1 MVDKLIHPWDLDLL
15 VSGRQKDPHKLL
27 GILASEDSSDH
38 IVIFRPG
45 AHTVA
50 IELLGELHHA
60 VAHRSGLFFL
70 SVPKGIGHGDYRV
83 YHQNGLLAHDPYA
96 FPPLW
101 GEIDSFLFHRGTHYR
116 IYERMG
122 AIPMEV
128 QGISGVLFVLW
139 APHAQRVSV
148 VGDFNFWHGLVN
160 PLRKI
165 SDQGIWELFVP
176 GLGEGIRY
184 KWEIVTQSGNV
195 IVKTDP
201 YGKSFDPPPQGTAR
215 VADSESYSWSDHR
228 WMERRSKQSEGP
240 ITIYEVHLGSWQW
253 QEGRPLSYSEMA
265 HRLASYCKEMH
276 YTHVELLPITEH
288 PLNESWGYQVTG
300 YYAPTSRYGT
310 LQEFQYFVDYLHKE
324 NIGVILDWVPGH
336 FPVDAFALA
345 SFDGEPL
352 YEYTGHS
359 QALHPHWNTFTFD
372 YSRHEVTNFLLGSAL
387 FWLDKMHIDGLRV
400 DAVASMLYR
409 DYGREDGEWT
419 PNIYGGK
426 ENLESIEFLKHLNSV
441 IHKEFSGVLT
451 FAEESTA
458 FPGVTKDVDQGGL
471 GFDYKWNLGWM
482 HDTFHYFMKDPMYR
496 KYHQKDLTFS
506 LWYAFQESFIL
517 PLSHDE
523 VVHGK
528 GSLVNKLPG
537 DTWTRFAQMRVLLS
551 YQICLP
557 GKKLLFMGGEF
568 GQYGEWSPDRPLD
581 WELLNHHYHKTLRNC
596 VSALNALY
604 IHQPY
609 LWMQESSQECFHWV
623 DFHDIENNVIA
634 YYRFAGSNRSS
645 ALLCV
650 HHFSASTFPSYV
662 LRCEGVKHCELLLN
676 TDDESFGGSGKGN
689 RAPVVCQDHGV
700 AWGLDIELPP
710 LATVI
715 YLVTFF

>member
-1 MVDKLIHPWDLDLL
+1 MVDKLISPADLDLL

-27 GILASEDSSDH
+27 GILSSEDSLDR
-38 IVIFRPG
+38 IVLFRPG
-45 AHTVA
+45 ARTVA
-50 IELLGELHHA
+50 IELLGEHRDTVPHH
-60 VAHRSGLFFL
+60 SGLFFL
-70 SVPKGIGHGDYRV
+70 SVPKGIGYGDYRV

-96 FPPLW
+96 FSPLW
-101 GEIDSFLFHRGTHYR
+101 GAVDSFLFHRGTHYQ

-148 VGDFNFWHGLVN
+148 VGDFNFWHGLTN

-165 SDQGIWELFVP
+165 SNEGIWELFIP
-176 GLGEGIRY
+176 GLGEGTRY
-184 KWEIVTQSGNV
+184 KWEIVTASGNV
-195 IVKTDP
+195 IIKTDP
-201 YGKSFDPPPQGTAR
+201 YGKSFDLPPESVAV
-215 VADSESYSWSDHR
+215 VADPESYSWSDRH
-228 WMERRSKQSEGP
+228 WIERRSEKNERP

-253 QEGRPLSYSEMA
+253 HEQRPLRYSELA
-265 HRLASYCKEMH
+265 HRLARYCNEMH

-310 LQEFQYFVDYLHKE
+310 LQEFQYFVDYLHKA

-336 FPVDAFALA
+336 FPLDAFALA

-352 YEYTGHS
+352 YEYMGHS

-372 YSRHEVTNFLLGSAL
+372 YGRHEVSNFLIGSAL
-387 FWLDKMHIDGLRV
+387 FWLNKMHIDGLRV

-409 DYGREDGEWT
+409 DYGRQDGEWT

-426 ENLESIEFLKHLNSV
+426 ENLEAIEFLKHLNSI
-441 IHKEFSGVLT
+441 IHKECPGVIT

-458 FPGVTKDVDQGGL
+458 FPGVTKNVDSGGL

-482 HDTFHYFMKDPMYR
+482 HDTFHYFMKDFIYR
-496 KYHQKDLTFS
+496 AYHQKDLTFS
-506 LWYAFQESFIL
+506 LWYAFDESFIL

-537 DTWTRFAQMRVLLS
+537 DTWSKFAQMRLLLS

-568 GQYGEWSPDRPLD
+568 GHYGEWCPDRPLD
-581 WELLNHHYHKTLRNC
+581 WELLNQHYHRTLRSC
-596 VSALNALY
+596 VSTLNALY
-604 IHQPY
+604 SNQRC
-609 LWMQESSQECFHWV
+609 LWMKENTRECFHWV
-623 DFHDIENNVIA
+623 DFNDVENNVIA
-634 YYRFAGSNRSS
+634 YYRFAGGDRSS

-650 HHFSASTFPSYV
+650 HHFSAGTFPSYI
-662 LRCEGVKHCELLLN
+662 LRCEGLNHCELLLN
-676 TDDESFGGSGKGN
+676 TDDECFGGSGKGK
-689 RAPVVCQDHGV
+689 RLPVICQDGGV

-715 YLVTFF
+715 YSVTFH